1 MGMRGWHGSKMGG
14 RERKKGMTIDW
25 HSHPAGI
32 YCLGCAFAY
41 SGCFSLM
48 DGTVRGCGDGGD
60 GGDDDGGKGTWCGV
74 VWCGLLGVVC

>member
-41 SGCFSLM
+41 SGYFSLM
-48 DGTVRGCGDGGD
+48 DGTVRG
-60 GGDDDGGKGTWCGV
+60 W
-74 VWCGLLGVVC
+74 W